1 MTLERQIAVVTGMI
15 EFVRR
20 LEALI
25 TEAIQR
31 TYAAHVEKTQ
41 MRLAPVKLP
50 RNRTRPYR
58 DWQVLNRNRD

>member
-1 MTLERQIAVVTGMI
+1 MTLDKQIAVAAGMI

-25 TEAIQR
+25 TEAMQR
-31 TYAAHVEKTQ
+31 LYASHVEKTQ

-58 DWQVLNRNRD
+58 GW